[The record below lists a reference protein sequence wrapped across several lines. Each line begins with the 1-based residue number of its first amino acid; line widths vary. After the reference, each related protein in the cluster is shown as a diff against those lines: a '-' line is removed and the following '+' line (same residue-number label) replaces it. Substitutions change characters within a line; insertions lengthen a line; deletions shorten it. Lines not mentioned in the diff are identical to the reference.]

1 MNKSLIA
8 VALSAAMLSACAG
21 TTGSSSSA
29 VATDIE
35 SNASYLSDKSGNVIT
50 SGSGVCVTNGTFSAD
65 DTLIAC
71 DPEAAAKAAADAE
84 AAAKAEA
91 ERAAAEAA
99 RQAEAD
105 AAAAAAAAAAANQA
119 APQVMT
125 LNGKAHFETES
136 AALGAEGE
144 MALSRLADQL
154 KSYDSIEKISI
165 IGHTDNTG
173 DESFNQR
180 LSERRAATVRCFL
193 DNAGVLEGAV
203 VDVMGRGESAPIAD
217 NSTAEGRLQNR
228 RVDIEVTGT
237 R

>member
-1 MNKSLIA
+1 MNKTLIA

-21 TTGSSSSA
+21 TSGRSTTA

-35 SNASYLSDKSGNVIT
+35 SNASYLSDKNGNVIT
-50 SGSGVCVTNGTFSAD
+50 SGSGVCVTNGTFAAD

-144 MALSRLADQL
+144 MALSRLAEQL
-154 KSYDSIEKISI
+154 KSYESIEKISI

-180 LSERRAATVRCFL
+180 LSERRAATVRGFL